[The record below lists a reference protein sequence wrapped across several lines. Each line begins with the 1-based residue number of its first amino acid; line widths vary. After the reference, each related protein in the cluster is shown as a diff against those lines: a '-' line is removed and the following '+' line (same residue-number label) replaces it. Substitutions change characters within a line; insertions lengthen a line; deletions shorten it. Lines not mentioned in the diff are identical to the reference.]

1 MVLLKNKTI
10 VNVTVSGE
18 MLYAFLLRL
27 ETRQRC
33 PLIPFLNNTNN
44 IVTKWKLVP
53 MARKKL

>member
-18 MLYAFLLRL
+18 MLYTLLLRL

-33 PLIPFLNNTNN
+33 PLIT
-44 IVTKWKLVP
+44 ISK
-53 MARKKL
+53 